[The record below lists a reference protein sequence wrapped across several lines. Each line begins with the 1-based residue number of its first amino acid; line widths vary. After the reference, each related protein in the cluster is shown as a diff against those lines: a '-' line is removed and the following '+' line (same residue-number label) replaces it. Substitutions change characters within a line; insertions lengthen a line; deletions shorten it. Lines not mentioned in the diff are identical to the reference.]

1 MPWYCFAFSRTSS
14 SSSKN
19 LADSLVKNF
28 AKTYATKRQRASSVD
43 GIFTPKKDLLGHK
56 IWYYLFAMEMK
67 SYVSLIQQFK
77 GKLCVPPPLST
88 LQHLA
93 GDWLVPGAEAE
104 FERRQESIP
113 PPAKSLIHK
122 DGRSRTG

>member
-14 SSSKN
+14 KN
-19 LADSLVKNF
+19 MADSLVKNF

-43 GIFTPKKDLLGHK
+43 GIFTPKRDLLGHK
-56 IWYYLFAMEMK
+56 IWYYLFALEMK

-93 GDWLVPGAEAE
+93 GDWLVPGAEVE
-104 FERRQESIP
+104 FERGKEPMPQPTR
-113 PPAKSLIHK
+113 SLTRK
-122 DGRSRTG
+122 DGKSRT